1 MKPNSLDRCV
11 PPRSDWRGLVP
22 ELTPGELRLAEKLDD
37 ELPEGW
43 TIAVARKVLGVK
55 PDVLCVHPR
64 FGVIIF
70 EVKDWDPSS
79 RDLSVSKERVLVA
92 KNHGSDETYRTDDPI
107 EQVLWYRSVLS
118 ELFSN
123 VADSKVLITTV
134 VVMTRFSDEDAQAL
148 LRPLVPREWR
158 EKKYEPMM
166 AIVGSDSLRLPS
178 SHWLFPVHRR
188 FPKELERH
196 RRELTMSTRTWD
208 HICWWVRVPELETER
223 YQPLELDRQ
232 KTDFLENK
240 SKVLRRKVRGAVGSG
255 KSTLLA
261 ARAAQG
267 VERGQKVLIV
277 SFTIALRHWL
287 HLLIVRAGIGVTK
300 MTQGEFSSAV
310 KSRVDRRY
318 LHELARQIALEAGR
332 SRELKS
338 LIASSNDYPEEGVL
352 QLVLDIAAKR
362 LCHLDY
368 DVVLIDE
375 IQNIDVRWIEA
386 IQRLVKKTTEIVIFG
401 DPTQNVYGQDVTWV
415 NRPLQGFV
423 GRWTDLKGSY
433 RFPPALYPILSDFFQ
448 RFGLANEGAIQP
460 ESAQK
465 GLFDEID
472 LVHINCQE
480 KDLPALAKRCLDQA
494 VASGVAPMDIAYL
507 CFYHR
512 DGLELLRE
520 IAPEKFKAREPRHEI
535 NGYVHV
541 FHEDKEHQ
549 SHLKKAFWPM
559 DGEVKLCTVKSF
571 QGWEAR
577 FVILAVSPEYEENTG
592 VQAATESFR
601 RELYVGL
608 SRIARSMS
616 TSRVVVLN
624 ANRNFDAFFGDH
636 FEPGPPVN

>member
-1 MKPNSLDRCV
+1 M
-11 PPRSDWRGLVP
+11 P
-22 ELTPGELRLAEKLDD
+22 ELTAGELRLAEKLDD

-43 TIAVARKVLGVK
+43 TITVARKVLGVK
-55 PDVLCVHPR
+55 PDVLCVHPEY
-64 FGVIIF
+64 GVIIF

-79 RDLSVSKERVLVA
+79 RDLFVSKERVLVA
-92 KNHGSDETYRTDDPI
+92 RNHGSDETYRTDDPI

-123 VADSKVLITTV
+123 IADSKVLITTV
-134 VVMTRFSDEDAQAL
+134 VVMTRFGDQDAQKL
-148 LRPLVPREWR
+148 LRPLLPSEWR
-158 EKKYEPMM
+158 KKKYEPMM
-166 AIVGSDSLRLPS
+166 TIVGADSLMLHS

-196 RRELTMSTRTWD
+196 RRDLTMSSRTWD

-232 KTDFLENK
+232 KIDFLENR
-240 SKVLRRKVRGAVGSG
+240 SAVLRRKVRGAVGSG
-255 KSTLLA
+255 KSILLA

-267 VERGQKVLIV
+267 VERKQKVLIV

-287 HLLIVRAGIGVTK
+287 HLLIVRAGIGMTK
-300 MTQGEFSSAV
+300 MTQGEFSAAV

-332 SRELKS
+332 SREFQS
-338 LIASSNDYPEEGVL
+338 LIANSDSYPEERVL

-362 LCHLDY
+362 ACRLDY

-386 IQRLVKKTTEIVIFG
+386 IQQLVKPTTEIVIFG
-401 DPTQNVYGQDVTWV
+401 DPTQNIYGKDVTWV
-415 NRPLQGFV
+415 NRPLKGFV

-433 RFPPALYPILSDFFQ
+433 RFPPALYPILSDFFE
-448 RFGLANEGAIQP
+448 RFGLSSEGAIHP

-472 LVHINCQE
+472 LVHINCE
-480 KDLPALAKRCLDQA
+480 KKDLSALAKRFLDQA
-494 VASGVAPMDIAYL
+494 LVSGVSPMDIAYL

-520 IAPEKFKAREPRHEI
+520 IAPEKFKARETRHEI
-535 NGYVHV
+535 QGYVHV

-577 FVILAVSPEYEENTG
+577 FVIIAVSPEDEEDSG
-592 VQAATESFR
+592 DQVATESFR

-624 ANRNFDAFFGDH
+624 ANRSFDEFFGDH
-636 FEPGPPVN
+636 FKAGPPVS